1 MKIKTLII
9 VLMVCISL
17 NAQKKKNGTIFIEHP
32 AFDVVEN
39 LHSAMNS
46 NDSDALSKII
56 ADDFRGVAGD
66 QMNKDAKPQTKAQFI
81 QQVKNNHQISKY
93 FNIRQSSNGYPD
105 AVEYKDENFSG
116 TWVYSW
122 EYFTAVG
129 GTTGID
135 YSQPRH
141 TQYVVNKDNQIAFAR
156 YYLNQ
161 YPYSQT
167 SNSQMEM
174 KDGDVYS
181 HHSNINTV
189 RRFVKA
195 FQHNDDENLF
205 VDFAENV
212 NVNGLFND
220 WGSDPMN
227 LDGLKS
233 GFKTLKSN
241 YKINS
246 MDNMWIKFFKIESD
260 SNFVQSWWRLSV
272 TRKKDGKEIVF
283 PVMFN
288 HTFNDDGKIVR
299 HWESWNEAKLQ

>member
-1 MKIKTLII
+1 MKIKTLIV

-81 QQVKNNHQISKY
+81 QQVKNNHEISKY

-195 FQHNDDENLF
+195 FQYNDDENLF
-205 VDFAENV
+205 VDFAEDV

-233 GFKTLKSN
+233 GFKTFKSN

-299 HWESWNEAKLQ
+299 HWESWTEAKLQ